1 MIQSL
6 TAHWPNYFI
15 EGALL
20 GLFMISACLSVA
32 VVEHERSPVRRLVA
46 SAFKRRAMI
55 GALMGAIAVALIYS
69 PWGQRSGAHMNP
81 ATTIAFW
88 ALGKVESVDAVCYCL
103 AQFIGGA
110 LGVALCVAA
119 MPQVIRRPPVN
130 CVETIPADAGRRGL
144 AIAFTAEAAMA
155 FVLFL
160 VVLVFANNLSLARFT
175 GLAAGA
181 LVALYITFEA
191 PLSGMS
197 INPART
203 FASAVNTGRF
213 PALWLYL
220 TAPPLGM
227 LAAALTY
234 VSIEGRTSVYCAKL
248 DHGDQAPCIFRC
260 RIHDLRTPA
269 NPAPSG
275 GIQQLEPQSS
285 PTAD

>member
-1 MIQSL
+1 MIETL
-6 TAHWPNYFI
+6 RAHWPNYCI

-32 VVEHERSPVRRLVA
+32 AIEHERSPIRALVS
-46 SAFKRRAMI
+46 SAFKRRAII
-55 GALMGAIAVALIYS
+55 GALMGATAVALIYS

-81 ATTIAFW
+81 ATTLAFW
-88 ALGKVESVDAVCYCL
+88 FLGKVDPVDSAFYCL

-119 MPQVIRRPPVN
+119 IPQVIRRPPVS
-130 CVETIPADAGRRGL
+130 CVETVPADSSRRGL
-144 AIAFTAEAAMA
+144 AIAFAAESAMS

-160 VVLVFANNLSLARFT
+160 VVLAFANHLPLAPFT
-175 GLAAGA
+175 GLAAGV

-203 FASAVNTGRF
+203 FASAINLGRF

-220 TAPPLGM
+220 TAPALGM

-234 VSIEGRTSVYCAKL
+234 AAIEGRASVYCAKL
-248 DHGDQAPCIFRC
+248 DHSGDFPCIFHC
-260 RIHDLRTPA
+260 RIHELRTSVK
-269 NPAPSG
+269 PAPPG
-275 GIQQLEPQSS
+275 GIQQLEPPSS
-285 PTAD
+285 TTAD